1 MKKASVHTL
10 GCKLNYAETSTIAKQ
25 LREEGFELV
34 DMSAQ
39 SDLFVLNTCS
49 VTERADRE
57 CRQIIRRVRRQ
68 SPNAYVVVMGCYAQL
83 QPDAIAS
90 IEGVDLVLGT
100 NEKFNLFGFTDA
112 NRKEP
117 VPRIHVSS
125 VAGAETTAMASSSD
139 SSDRTRVFLKIQDGC
154 DYGCA
159 FCTIP
164 LARGASRSVPIA
176 DILAQAARAARDG
189 NKEVV
194 LTGVNVGDYGKK
206 LGQSLLKLLEAL
218 IGVEGIERIRI
229 SSIEPNLL
237 DDHLMD
243 FWLVQPKLCKHF
255 HIPLQSGNDH
265 TLRSMRRRY
274 LRDFYADRVQRIAAH
289 SPGVGIGADVLVGF
303 PGETDELFE
312 QTYRFMRDLPL
323 TYFHVFTYSE
333 RPKTPA
339 IEFGKKVEPRIR
351 SERSERL
358 RMLGI
363 RKRRA
368 FHESLIGKTC
378 QVLFESEMDKEGASG
393 LTEQYARVV
402 VKSNSTLVNMIL
414 PVRIVE
420 AQNEKCLGILQNQ
433 QMYLQHIRGNSS
445 CEVMPAL

>member
-10 GCKLNYAETSTIAKQ
+10 GCKLNFAETSTIAKQ

-34 DMSAQ
+34 DMSVQ

-83 QPDAIAS
+83 QPEAIAS

-100 NEKFNLFGFTDA
+100 NEKFDLFAFADVR
-112 NRKEP
+112 RKEH

-125 VAGAETTAMASSSD
+125 IAEAESTSMASSAD

-154 DYGCA
+154 DYSCA

-164 LARGASRSVPIA
+164 LARGASRSLSRE
-176 DILAQAARAARDG
+176 DILAQTSEAACG
-189 NKEVV
+189 GYKEIV

-206 LGQSLLKLLEAL
+206 RGLSLLRLLED
-218 IGVEGIERIRI
+218 IVRVEGIERIRI

-237 DDHLMD
+237 DDELMD
-243 FWLVQPKLCKHF
+243 FWLEEPKLCKHF
-255 HIPLQSGNDH
+255 HIPLQSGNDR
-265 TLRSMRRRY
+265 TLRSMRRRN
-274 LRDFYADRVQRIAAH
+274 LTDFYANRVQRIVSH
-289 SPGVGIGADVLVGF
+289 SPNVGIGADVLVGF

-312 QTYRFMRDLPL
+312 QTYKFMRDLPL

-333 RPKTPA
+333 RPNTPA
-339 IEFGKKVEPRIR
+339 IGFGDKVEPRIR
-351 SERSERL
+351 AERSERL
-358 RMLGI
+358 RMLGM

-368 FHESLIGKTC
+368 FHDSLVGRTC
-378 QVLFESEMDKEGASG
+378 QVLFESEIGNDWASG
-393 LTEQYARVV
+393 LTEEYARVV
-402 VKSNSTLVNMIL
+402 VKSVSTPVNQIL
-414 PVRIVE
+414 PVRILE
-420 AQNEKCLGILQNQ
+420 AQNDKCIGILPDGEIS
-433 QMYLQHIRGNSS
+433 MQHNTRNSS